1 MTPKI
6 TVYAVRAA
14 HCFFVSG
21 RFILGATE
29 FDNFYVAPMCS
40 QTRAAL
46 LTGRDFA
53 RTGTMLIN
61 GGGHSSTP
69 AAAAATA
76 QTGKILLQQ

>member
-1 MTPKI
+1 MQLRRI
-6 TVYAVRAA
+6 LHAVTVTVRAVRAEQ
-14 HCFFVSG
+14 CICVSC

-46 LTGRDFA
+46 LTGRDFP

-61 GGGHSSTP
+61 GGGHSS
-69 AAAAATA
+69 
-76 QTGKILLQQ
+76 QQQQQQHN